1 MTKADS
7 LMSFELKSEFETS
20 KLYGAKCRFTSA
32 GGAQFQLQLYA
43 GILERAELGILCRLC
58 HYEASI
64 GGGHDGKL
72 LSKMGISQAYIGPLV
87 LWWAGK
93 SGVVGTVTMSSQY
106 GKISLCFGTRGFVL
120 STWYIYQSFIECS

>member
-1 MTKADS
+1 MR
-7 LMSFELKSEFETS
+7 LFQIVRSEVQVH
-20 KLYGAKCRFTSA
+20 R
-32 GGAQFQLQLYA
+32 AQFQLQLYA

-106 GKISLCFGTRGFVL
+106 GNISLCFVHQRFCFVHMVYISVIHRMQL
-120 STWYIYQSFIECS
+120 S